1 MCLLIRESNAILD
14 EYIESGCDELYDIL
28 AEGAELETNCAEL
41 ARELSDIF
49 PNSVIRY
56 KPEGLKR
63 QRKKLK
69 KRRK

>member
-1 MCLLIRESNAILD
+1 MCLIIHESNAILD

-49 PNSVIRY
+49 PNSVIRCTQR
-56 KPEGLKR
+56 P
-63 QRKKLK
+63 RKKRK